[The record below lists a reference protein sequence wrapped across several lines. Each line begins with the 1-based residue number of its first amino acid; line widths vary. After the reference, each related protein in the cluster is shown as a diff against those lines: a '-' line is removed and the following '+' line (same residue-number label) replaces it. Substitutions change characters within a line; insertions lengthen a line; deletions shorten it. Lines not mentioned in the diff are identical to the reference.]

1 MRRRVEASPRPLLQ
15 RREMSRLMTLL
26 LMLALIGMLM
36 IRARDPKMWAMF
48 ANVGEEQTRAGDD
61 DVPPPESDVAAESPT
76 AKPPA
81 NPLPELPALDED
93 SEEREGLK
101 EEFQVVTDK
110 EYFQAIEMP
119 AYYRLLRWVV
129 SQPAEELHRKAI
141 KDPRFGDIFT
151 RPEAYRGKL
160 VDIRLHVMR
169 VLKHKD
175 VEADN
180 PAGVSKLWE
189 IFGYNDSSGQ
199 NSYIGITPELPPDMA
214 VGPRVIEEG
223 RFVGYF
229 IKLMAYE
236 DAGGKMRASPVF
248 IGRFIR
254 EKPVLQ
260 KSDPEAQQREF
271 TWGLYAVA
279 VVALV
284 LLVRWSFQRIQAK
297 TAWSDTDINLRDIR
311 RRSSLGKD
319 SDEENVD
326 INTWLEQPG
335 PVADDPAINRSND
348 DESDEERS

>member
-1 MRRRVEASPRPLLQ
+1 MRRRVEANPRPLLQ
-15 RREMSRLMTLL
+15 RRETTRLMTLL
-26 LMLALIGMLM
+26 LMLAVIGMLM

-48 ANVGEEQTRAGDD
+48 ANVAEEQARAGDD
-61 DVPPPESDVAAESPT
+61 DVPPPETGAVAGQPAAE
-76 AKPPA
+76 PPA
-81 NPLPELPALDED
+81 NPLPVLPALDED
-93 SEEREGLK
+93 SEEQDSLQ

-110 EYFQAIEMP
+110 EFFQTIEMP

-129 SQPAEELHRKAI
+129 SQPVEELQRKAI

-180 PAGVSKLWE
+180 PAGVTKLWE

-199 NSYIGITPELPPDMA
+199 NSYIGITPELSPDMT
-214 VGPRVIEEG
+214 VGSRVIEEG

-254 EKPVLQ
+254 EKPVPQ
-260 KSDPEAQQREF
+260 KTDPEAQQREF
-271 TWGLYAVA
+271 TWGIYAAA

-284 LLVRWSFQRIQAK
+284 LLVRWGFQRIQAK
-297 TAWSDTDINLRDIR
+297 TAVSNTDINLRDIR
-311 RRSSLGKD
+311 RRLSLGKD
-319 SDEENVD
+319 SDEENLD
-326 INTWLEQPG
+326 IETWLDQTG
-335 PVADDPAINRSND
+335 PSPDDPAINRSD
-348 DESDEERS
+348 EDESDKETR